1 MTFMSKLD
9 GRSGDA
15 PEKVVKKEDTLSGQ
29 KDYDNSV
36 MCFEEA
42 NLFVS

>member
-15 PEKVVKKEDTLSGQ
+15 PEKIVKEDTLSGQ
-29 KDYDNSV
+29 QDYDNSV